1 MRYFGVLSAVLLYIL
16 LFVFSALFNTS
27 LFVNNAPFW
36 LNLSVLLIVCIAF
49 YFLAMPYYKTSPASV
64 RMVYFLA
71 TVVTI
76 HCSCNLAGYV
86 LKGDPPALAKDD
98 WSGLVI
104 APVIFAIAIIWGWVF
119 DWKKNKIA
127 KLNAANE

>member
-1 MRYFGVLSAVLLYIL
+1 
-16 LFVFSALFNTS
+16 
-27 LFVNNAPFW
+27 
-36 LNLSVLLIVCIAF
+36 
-49 YFLAMPYYKTSPASV
+49 MPYYEISPASV

-76 HCSCNLAGYV
+76 HCSCNLIGDL

-98 WSGLVI
+98 WSGLII
-104 APVIFAIAIIWGWVF
+104 APIIFAIAIIWGWVF

-127 KLNAANE
+127 KSNAANE